1 MKENIKNKLQGSV
14 ISNEE
19 IRDVLNISRVTVYRW
34 CKKGIL
40 KPLKIGGRVYF
51 KKKDIEKLFKH

>member
-19 IRDVLNISRVTVYRW
+19 IRDVLNISRVTVHRW